1 MKSSEK
7 KHLDVKEFYDRWGK
21 RLNIK
26 LIAGRENLSRKI
38 KSVSVQKPGLRII
51 EPEIKL
57 DKGKIQVLGKTEIDY
72 LDKADK
78 KKREKILKF
87 LSNKS
92 IPCFIFTKG
101 FQPKKI
107 VLDLFIAKV
116 IPIFKTKHSTGKLI
130 LEINEILAEYFA
142 PIKTIHGVLIDIHRL
157 GVLIIGKSECA
168 LDLIIKGAKL
178 ITDDVVKIQKISNSK
193 LIGTGPENIKYL
205 MEIRGIGIVNIKNLF
220 GTTSV
225 MDKREI
231 DMVIELDHWDT
242 NKEYERLGIETKT
255 YSILD
260 LDLPF
265 VVIPV
270 SPGRNISTIIEV
282 AVRNQILRRNK
293 SNIID
298 DKNILDSGF
307 LKT

>member
-1 MKSSEK
+1 MAIIVDNS
-7 KHLDVKEFYDRWGK
+7 V
-21 RLNIK
+21 
-26 LIAGRENLSRKI
+26 AG
-38 KSVSVQKPGLRII
+38 
-51 EPEIKL
+51 
-57 DKGKIQVLGKTEIDY
+57 
-72 LDKADK
+72 
-78 KKREKILKF
+78 
-87 LSNKS
+87 
-92 IPCFIFTKG
+92 
-101 FQPKKI
+101 
-107 VLDLFIAKV
+107 
-116 IPIFKTKHSTGKLI
+116 
-130 LEINEILAEYFA
+130 
-142 PIKTIHGVLIDIHRL
+142 
-157 GVLIIGKSECA
+157 
-168 LDLIIKGAKL
+168 
-178 ITDDVVKIQKISNSK
+178 
-193 LIGTGPENIKYL
+193 
-205 MEIRGIGIVNIKNLF
+205 IKNLF